1 MGRRSE
7 RLSKQG
13 MLASDLAGEGDV
25 IQVVSR
31 AFDVLRCFEGHEA
44 RLGNLEI
51 SNRCGL
57 PRSTVS
63 RLTHTLTRMGQ
74 LVYLPR
80 DQKYRIGP
88 SAVAMS
94 TSMMKGLQLRN
105 LIRLR
110 LQDVAEQLPGTVGFV
125 IPDRFHLVYLE
136 FARAA
141 NALGLHES
149 TGSRDRD
156 GEHGRRHAYTAA
168 LDTEVGDALIAEME
182 REDAGGAKMLR
193 PRIEANRHHLR
204 EHGYV
209 VACGTWSPHINGCAV
224 PLWSPQYQTFVVVT
238 IGLLSAMYDEKR
250 LHKEVAPRMLELG
263 CAVGGLLDGAEGES
277 SAIGWSESRF
287 PCRPKTIT
295 RSSRRRRRMIWKP
308 ELDDLARRE
317 AFAREMG
324 GVEKV
329 KRQRD
334 QGRLTVR
341 ERIDKLVDRDS
352 FHEIGAISGIG
363 EYDDNGELKQLT
375 PANCVFGRGRI
386 DGRTVVVVGDDFTV
400 RGGSADASISA
411 KPLMAEEMAHDFRLP
426 IIRIIEGSGG
436 GGSVKTIETKGA
448 ANLPGGVG
456 GTRWYWYTTANMARV
471 PVVGARARLGRGP
484 WRGAAGGKP
493 LFRHDQEPRRCS
505 LPVRPW

>member
-110 LQDVAEQLPGTVGFV
+110 LQDVAEHLPGTVGFV

-136 FARAA
+136 YARAA

-149 TGSRDRD
+149 TGSRIAMASTAA
-156 GEHGRRHAYTAA
+156 GFAYTAA
-168 LDTEVGDALIAEME
+168 LDADDGDALVTDME
-182 REDAGGAKMLR
+182 REMPEAARLLR
-193 PRIEANRHHLR
+193 SRIEAHRRYLR

-209 VACGTWSPHINGCAV
+209 VGLGTWSPHINGCAV
-224 PLWSPQYQTFVVVT
+224 PLWSPQYQTYVVVT

-250 LHKEVAPRMLELG
+250 IHKEAAPRML
-263 CAVGGLLDGAEGES
+263 
-277 SAIGWSESRF
+277 
-287 PCRPKTIT
+287 
-295 RSSRRRRRMIWKP
+295 
-308 ELDDLARRE
+308 DLAAAVAALLEGDGDIFANRLERKSIAVPAHNSNKMLTEDTNGLEAGTRRPRP
-317 AFAREMG
+317 ARS
-324 GVEKV
+324 
-329 KRQRD
+329 
-334 QGRLTVR
+334 VR
-341 ERIDKLVDRDS
+341 AR
-352 FHEIGAISGIG
+352 
-363 EYDDNGELKQLT
+363 
-375 PANCVFGRGRI
+375 
-386 DGRTVVVVGDDFTV
+386 DGR
-400 RGGSADASISA
+400 R
-411 KPLMAEEMAHDFRLP
+411 
-426 IIRIIEGSGG
+426 
-436 GGSVKTIETKGA
+436 
-448 ANLPGGVG
+448 
-456 GTRWYWYTTANMARV
+456 
-471 PVVGARARLGRGP
+471 
-484 WRGAAGGKP
+484 
-493 LFRHDQEPRRCS
+493 
-505 LPVRPW
+505 

>member
-51 SNRCGL
+51 SSRCGL

-141 NALGLHES
+141 NALGLHET
-149 TGSRDRD
+149 TGSRIAMASTAA
-156 GEHGRRHAYTAA
+156 GHAYTAA
-168 LDTEVGDALIAEME
+168 LDTDVGDALIAEME
-182 REDAGGAKMLR
+182 REIPESAKLLK
-193 PRIEANRHHLR
+193 PRIEGNRRHLR

-209 VACGTWSPHINGCAV
+209 VACGLWSPHINGLAV
-224 PLWSPQYQTFVVVT
+224 PLWSPQYQTYVVAT
-238 IGLLSAMYDEKR
+238 IGLLSVMFDEKR
-250 LHKEVAPRMLELG
+250 LHREVAPPMREL
-263 CAVGGLLDGAEGES
+263 AAAIGGLLEGADGD
-277 SAIGWSESRF
+277 IF
-287 PCRPKTIT
+287 
-295 RSSRRRRRMIWKP
+295 SSRLERKPLPAPTHKINNNKIIKTEETNELEAGTRRPRP
-308 ELDDLARRE
+308 ARSVR
-317 AFAREMG
+317 AR
-324 GVEKV
+324 
-329 KRQRD
+329 
-334 QGRLTVR
+334 
-341 ERIDKLVDRDS
+341 
-352 FHEIGAISGIG
+352 
-363 EYDDNGELKQLT
+363 
-375 PANCVFGRGRI
+375 
-386 DGRTVVVVGDDFTV
+386 DGR
-400 RGGSADASISA
+400 R
-411 KPLMAEEMAHDFRLP
+411 
-426 IIRIIEGSGG
+426 
-436 GGSVKTIETKGA
+436 
-448 ANLPGGVG
+448 
-456 GTRWYWYTTANMARV
+456 
-471 PVVGARARLGRGP
+471 
-484 WRGAAGGKP
+484 
-493 LFRHDQEPRRCS
+493 
-505 LPVRPW
+505 

>member
-110 LQDVAEQLPGTVGFV
+110 LHDVAEQLPGTVGFV

-149 TGSRDRD
+149 TGSRIAMASTAA
-156 GEHGRRHAYTAA
+156 GHAYTAA
-168 LDTEVGDALIAEME
+168 LDVDVGDALLSEMA
-182 REDAGGAKMLR
+182 REIPESAKLLR
-193 PRIEANRHHLR
+193 PRIEDNRRHLR

-209 VACGTWSPHINGCAV
+209 VACGLWSPHINGCAV

-238 IGLLSAMYDEKR
+238 IGLLSAM
-250 LHKEVAPRMLELG
+250 
-263 CAVGGLLDGAEGES
+263 
-277 SAIGWSESRF
+277 
-287 PCRPKTIT
+287 
-295 RSSRRRRRMIWKP
+295 
-308 ELDDLARRE
+308 
-317 AFAREMG
+317 
-324 GVEKV
+324 
-329 KRQRD
+329 
-334 QGRLTVR
+334 
-341 ERIDKLVDRDS
+341 
-352 FHEIGAISGIG
+352 
-363 EYDDNGELKQLT
+363 
-375 PANCVFGRGRI
+375 
-386 DGRTVVVVGDDFTV
+386 
-400 RGGSADASISA
+400 
-411 KPLMAEEMAHDFRLP
+411 
-426 IIRIIEGSGG
+426 
-436 GGSVKTIETKGA
+436 
-448 ANLPGGVG
+448 
-456 GTRWYWYTTANMARV
+456 
-471 PVVGARARLGRGP
+471 
-484 WRGAAGGKP
+484 
-493 LFRHDQEPRRCS
+493 
-505 LPVRPW
+505 